1 MTTSVLHTLVSRA
14 FPAREALRT
23 LALDQYLVSAWK
35 QLATAAGVDKWALAS
50 VIAKELGLEAPGGL
64 KTSDPFAAQ
73 LLPESLAREH
83 FVLPLREE
91 SGALIVAC
99 AAPHDENAL
108 QRVKFVTNRALKVLV
123 VPPDELEWA
132 IVDAYARLSQLL
144 ANEIG
149 TIFWTADGKSAGK
162 DATGE
167 HALVQLARSLLMEAI
182 KERASDIHMQ
192 PFSGGGLVRIR
203 VDGVLQR
210 LAFLPGAVLQAL
222 LRYFKAHGGMD
233 PTNDRVPQDGRMS
246 LVLGSHDYDL
256 RLSVLPASHGE
267 RLVIRFLDQSRV
279 YKLSGAGLSTAA
291 MQSLRKLGAN
301 SSGVVL
307 ITGPTGS
314 GKTSTLHAMLVEINR
329 TGVSIITVENP
340 VEYRV
345 AGISQVEVNAKAGLT
360 FATALRSILRQDPD
374 IILIGEI
381 RDSETADI
389 AMQAALTGHLVLST
403 LHTNDALTAIPR
415 LIDLGVHPSILADA
429 LAGVVAQRLFRK
441 LCVACRVSVNEP
453 LRKDERLFHEL
464 TGERP
469 AYRAVGCGA
478 CRGTGYSGRQ
488 PVTEIVEM
496 SPALRRLLAVGHTDT
511 AKLMDM
517 TQGPLSSLSHGA
529 AMRVISGDTTADE
542 AARVV
547 GQRFWSDLSRDFG
560 RTLPVS
566 AVSALTQDEGHQTS
580 VSVLLFEKHS
590 ATRTAVTDLLA
601 KASIKVHTA
610 DDPSAARDIVEKDE
624 NVALLVADIDV
635 GTERENL
642 DALLRLRRALAWS
655 RLPVMLILPAEQN
668 ATQQMVKDHGVSDY
682 LVKPVTSETIVARIQ
697 AMLVR

>member
-1 MTTSVLHTLVSRA
+1 MTTAVLHVLVKRT

-23 LALDQYLVSAWK
+23 LAVDPSLVTAWK
-35 QLATAAGVDKWALAS
+35 QLAAAAGVDKWALAS
-50 VIAKELGLEAPGGL
+50 AIANELGFEAPGSL
-64 KTSDPFAAQ
+64 KTSDPFAVQ

-91 SGALIVAC
+91 AGMLIVAC
-99 AAPHDENAL
+99 AAPHDENTL
-108 QRVKFVTNRALKVLV
+108 QRVKFVTNRALKILV

-132 IVDAYARLSQLL
+132 IVDAYARLSQLQ

-149 TIFWTADGKSAGK
+149 TLFWTADGKFAGNG
-162 DATGE
+162 ATGE

-182 KERASDIHMQ
+182 KARASDIHIQ
-192 PFSGGGLVRIR
+192 PFSGGGLVRVR

-210 LAFLPGAVLQAL
+210 LAFVPGAVLHAL
-222 LRYFKAHGGMD
+222 LRYFKAQGGMD

-256 RLSVLPASHGE
+256 RLSVLPASRGE
-267 RLVIRFLDQSRV
+267 RLVIRFLDQNRV

-314 GKTSTLHAMLVEINR
+314 GKTSTLYAMLAEINR

-340 VEYRV
+340 VEYRIS
-345 AGISQVEVNAKAGLT
+345 GISQVEVNAKAGLT
-360 FATALRSILRQDPD
+360 FASALRSILRQDPD

-381 RDSETADI
+381 RDAETADI
-389 AMQAALTGHLVLST
+389 AMQAALTGHLVLAT

-441 LCVACRVSVNEP
+441 LCVACRVSVREP
-453 LRKDERLFHEL
+453 LRHDERLFFEL

-496 SPALRRLLAVGHTDT
+496 SPALRQQLAADHTDL
-511 AKLMDM
+511 AKLQDL
-517 TQGPLSSLSHGA
+517 TKGPLSSLSQSHSPK
-529 AMRVISGDTTADE
+529 R
-542 AARVV
+542 
-547 GQRFWSDLSRDFG
+547 
-560 RTLPVS
+560 
-566 AVSALTQDEGHQTS
+566 TS
-580 VSVLLFEKHS
+580 V
-590 ATRTAVTDLLA
+590 TASPPSSTQA
-601 KASIKVHTA
+601 CGRPTHFRAS
-610 DDPSAARDIVEKDE
+610 
-624 NVALLVADIDV
+624 
-635 GTERENL
+635 
-642 DALLRLRRALAWS
+642 
-655 RLPVMLILPAEQN
+655 
-668 ATQQMVKDHGVSDY
+668 
-682 LVKPVTSETIVARIQ
+682 
-697 AMLVR
+697 